1 MLNVIFQRAG
11 KEYLSDDVIHS
22 TFQLIRSSPPEVF
35 CKKGVL
41 KNFAKLTGKH
51 LCQRLWHWCFPVT
64 FAKVLRTAL
73 FIEHLQWLLLMAISC
88 LMCQTLC
95 FYANKS
101 SSRYVRL
108 VIIILFSDPFSIS
121 YFNTFPI
128 FSTSI
133 LVFQF

>member
-1 MLNVIFQRAG
+1 MPETLALVFSCDFR
-11 KEYLSDDVIHS
+11 K
-22 TFQLIRSSPPEVF
+22 TF
-35 CKKGVL
+35 KK
-41 KNFAKLTGKH
+41 
-51 LCQRLWHWCFPVT
+51 
-64 FAKVLRTAL
+64 AL

-121 YFNTFPI
+121 YYNTFPI

>member
-11 KEYLSDDVIHS
+11 KEYLSDDVTHS

-95 FYANKS
+95 FYANKLS
-101 SSRYVRL
+101 LINSFIFWTYECKFKICSPGYYYSFFRS
-108 VIIILFSDPFSIS
+108 FF
-121 YFNTFPI
+121 YFI
-128 FSTSI
+128 F
-133 LVFQF
+133 